1 MAIDNKTLYLQSKLP
16 SLIIGSEEIKNPIV
30 TTDEVAVEIQKG
42 TSPTGKE
49 IVTGFTSLTT
59 KLVVQWMYHLIIS

>member
-1 MAIDNKTLYLQSKLP
+1 MAITYTDLYIQSQQP
-16 SLIIGSEEIKNPIV
+16 SVFIGENGNPIV

-49 IVTGFTSLTT
+49 IIIGFTSLTT
-59 KLVVQWMYHLIIS
+59 KLAVQWMYHLIIS